1 MVLCSSESM
10 PVGGEASD
18 EPEPEPGGDRLAAT
32 ARSDRSVGDDG
43 DGLATVSGRYATLG
57 GIRSEDDAADAPYT
71 EGTAFDSVCLGPDAV
86 AVQHN
91 SVLLVPA
98 LLSGAECA
106 QLIEDVER
114 CYTADSERN
123 RQKLMHRML
132 IPQLSEATQ
141 ALFDTVLRERVLPLV
156 SKECDRLA
164 PQAAIAMLQLVRTG
178 GRLTNRI
185 RYCTTAC
192 AGCRT

>member
-1 MVLCSSESM
+1 M

-164 PQAAIAMLQLVRTG
+164 PQAAIAMLC
-178 GRLTNRI
+178 GR
-185 RYCTTAC
+185 ADD
-192 AGCRT
+192 